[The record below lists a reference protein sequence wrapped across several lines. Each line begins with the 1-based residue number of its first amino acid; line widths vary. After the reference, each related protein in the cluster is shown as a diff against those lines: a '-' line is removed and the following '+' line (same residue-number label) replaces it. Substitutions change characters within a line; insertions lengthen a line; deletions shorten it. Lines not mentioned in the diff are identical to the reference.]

1 MIVECTLEQY
11 KPADI
16 SPFRKR
22 KRIDIITAIV
32 WNFYADNPVEINLS
46 VSWERR
52 SAWALLYLTFVQ
64 LEREQVMRTVSDY
77 SRFDLPQLLPASN

>member
-32 WNFYADNPVEINLS
+32 WNFYNPVEINLS

-64 LEREQVMRTVSDY
+64 PEREQVMRTVSDY